1 MLAWRRQF
9 LTICQTCSDAYSTA
23 LVSTAG
29 GLLSLKRQK
38 GGKIFAMFGLD
49 FDGRPTTGFS
59 QQMLYAYR
67 ETTFV
72 GLKPLEL
79 VSATVTTFVPC

>member
-1 MLAWRRQF
+1 
-9 LTICQTCSDAYSTA
+9 
-23 LVSTAG
+23 
-29 GLLSLKRQK
+29 
-38 GGKIFAMFGLD
+38 MFGLD

-72 GLKPLEL
+72 GLKPMEL